1 MNPLFIQAWVDEVET
16 SPVTTHPVV
25 TTLTVDPLLN
35 NAHRRRLSDE
45 MSSPSKRPRTNEY
58 SDSYPDPDETPT
70 RPRPQL
76 VRHDSDGVV
85 FDDPATQAATSTRST
100 SSFTAVLASRAA
112 FSAPTTVQQAPTD
125 TSDTTR
131 SRSSSPTKRFQKTA
145 SLLNLV
151 RPVRFTKER
160 DLGSVLPDDAQKVF
174 EALSAVEAKEEILPA
189 TLRDHSDF
197 RDTRIRGFMW
207 KSTEI
212 SDQSSAENEATLLK
226 NHAHLRGIVDDSIAS
241 SNLHRSE
248 AAWNCLVH
256 TPVLRHAISRFASLE
271 VEPISSAQIMP
282 AFRPLSKTGNQTPS
296 RPSNTS
302 VSSASSASG
311 QDLGT
316 PQTRP
321 SAVVSS
327 VHKMVDFAVVL
338 RPEEEFQNL
347 IDTFLDKQPHTMA
360 TINQTIYEP
369 LRTRPAP
376 IFIETKTS
384 SGNMDTANVQLGVWV
399 AAWHQ
404 RMRSIIALGGGTDK
418 VITIPVIQVIGSVWT
433 LLFVLDAGTE
443 IRMLD
448 GNFRIGDTD
457 SIFGIYQLQAA
468 ISALA
473 DWTNDT
479 FEPWFTA
486 ILARAT
492 VS

>member
-1 MNPLFIQAWVDEVET
+1 
-16 SPVTTHPVV
+16 
-25 TTLTVDPLLN
+25 
-35 NAHRRRLSDE
+35 
-45 MSSPSKRPRTNEY
+45 
-58 SDSYPDPDETPT
+58 
-70 RPRPQL
+70 
-76 VRHDSDGVV
+76 
-85 FDDPATQAATSTRST
+85 
-100 SSFTAVLASRAA
+100 
-112 FSAPTTVQQAPTD
+112 
-125 TSDTTR
+125 
-131 SRSSSPTKRFQKTA
+131 
-145 SLLNLV
+145 LNLV

-160 DLGSVLPDDAQKVF
+160 DLGSVLPDDAQMVF
-174 EALSAVEAKEEILPA
+174 EALSVVEAKEEILPA
-189 TLRDHSDF
+189 ALRDHSDF

-207 KSTEI
+207 KSTRV
-212 SDQSSAENEATLLK
+212 SDQSSAESKATILE

-256 TPVLRHAISRFASLE
+256 TQVLRRAISRFAFLE

-282 AFRPLSKTGNQTPS
+282 AFRPLSKTGDQTPS
-296 RPSNTS
+296 RPSNAS

-316 PQTRP
+316 PQTRQT
-321 SAVVSS
+321 AAALS

-347 IDTFLDKQPHTMA
+347 IDTFLDKQPYTMA

-433 LLFVLDAGTE
+433 LLFALDAGRE
-443 IRMLD
+443 IVSPLCTYL
-448 GNFRIGDTD
+448 NF
-457 SIFGIYQLQAA
+457 S
-468 ISALA
+468 S
-473 DWTNDT
+473 
-479 FEPWFTA
+479 
-486 ILARAT
+486 
-492 VS
+492 